1 MLSYIFFVRG
11 YLNVFSILILFY
23 YLVAIMINVKQE
35 IIIISNIWW
44 GFVWL
49 LVCFVWVCVLCSW
62 VLLYL
67 IKLNNSSEHKLQ
79 AAWMKSYLE

>member
-1 MLSYIFFVRG
+1 MLSYIYSVRG

-35 IIIISNIWW
+35 KIIISNIWW

>member
-1 MLSYIFFVRG
+1 MLSYIYSVRG

-23 YLVAIMINVKQE
+23 YLVAITINVKQE
-35 IIIISNIWW
+35 KIIISNIWR
-44 GFVWL
+44 GFVCL
-49 LVCFVWVCVLCSW
+49 LVCFVWICVLCSW

-67 IKLNNSSEHKLQ
+67 IKLNNTSEHKLQ

>member
-1 MLSYIFFVRG
+1 MLSYIFSVRG

-35 IIIISNIWW
+35 KIIISNIWW

-79 AAWMKSYLE
+79 AAWIKSYLE

>member
-1 MLSYIFFVRG
+1 MLSYIFSVRG

-35 IIIISNIWW
+35 KIIISNIWW